1 MLKKF
6 LFLTVLSLS
15 LSAASQADA
24 GKEGKESPVIHYKSA
39 SEASSLEIEKPWIR
53 ASTGPNSALF
63 MHIKNAGLEDD
74 TLIGC
79 KADFCEK
86 VELHTHLKEGNVFK
100 MRPVKDIPLKKGE
113 TTHLAPGGLHVMFLN
128 IKGEI
133 EPKEERHITLVF
145 QKAGEITLPV
155 TARQHEC
162 HCAHQKK
169 HKIEG
174 GGAAKAV

>member
-6 LFLTVLSLS
+6 LFLTFISLS
-15 LSAASQADA
+15 FSFTPASQAYQD
-24 GKEGKESPVIHYKSA
+24 KESPVILYKSA
-39 SEASSLEIEKPWIR
+39 SETSSLEIEKPWIR

-74 TLIGC
+74 VLVGC

-86 VELHTHLKEGNVFK
+86 VELHTHIKEGNVFK
-100 MRPVKDIPLKKGE
+100 MRPVKEISLKKGE
-113 TTHLAPGGLHVMFLN
+113 MTHLAPGGLHVMFLN

-133 EPKEERHITLVF
+133 QPKEERQITLVF
-145 QKAGEITLPV
+145 QKAGEVTIPV
-155 TARQHEC
+155 IARQQEC
-162 HCAHQKK
+162 NCAHQKK

-174 GGAAKAV
+174 GGVAKAA